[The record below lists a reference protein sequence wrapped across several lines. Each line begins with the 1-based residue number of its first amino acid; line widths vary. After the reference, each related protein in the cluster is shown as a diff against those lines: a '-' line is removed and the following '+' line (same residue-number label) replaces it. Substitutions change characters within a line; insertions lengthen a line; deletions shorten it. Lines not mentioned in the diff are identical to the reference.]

1 MESTEQINK
10 ILAEVSANMDKTIDS
25 LTKELAKIRSG
36 RATTSMLDNIRVDYY
51 GNQSPIN
58 QVGTISAVD
67 AQLITISPWEKK
79 MLPEIEKAILKAN
92 IGFNPQ
98 NDGNIIRI
106 PIPPL
111 TEEKRKQLVK
121 IMHKTVED
129 YKNSVRNSR
138 RDGNQKLKN
147 MEKEKQLSKDDLERF
162 TQKIQLLN
170 DEHIKTIE
178 NITKEK
184 EAELMAT

>member
-1 MESTEQINK
+1 METSPQIEK
-10 ILAEVSANMDKTIDS
+10 ILDESAQSMDKAVDS
-25 LTKELAKIRSG
+25 LKKELAKLRSG
-36 RATTSMLDNIRVDYY
+36 RASASILDNIRVDYY
-51 GNQSPIN
+51 NNQTPIN
-58 QVGTISAVD
+58 QVGTINAAD

-121 IMHKTVED
+121 VMHKTVEE
-129 YKNSVRNSR
+129 YKNSVRSAR
-138 RDGNQKLKN
+138 REGNQKLKE
-147 MEKEKQLSKDDLERF
+147 MEKQKNLSEDELNRLS
-162 TQKIQLLN
+162 QKIQKLT
-170 DEHIKTIE
+170 DTHIDTIE
-178 NITKEK
+178 KLSKQKEVELL
-184 EAELMAT
+184 EA